1 MPLILKMYQLM
12 SLEVVG
18 KEFFHVLTLPALFEL
33 ATLFIITF
41 SPSGNSSL
49 SIPSFASM
57 MSLPSLI
64 MFDKYSLKTTAET
77 YLVES
82 YFLVSRHPD

>member
-1 MPLILKMYQLM
+1 MP
-12 SLEVVG
+12 
-18 KEFFHVLTLPALFEL
+18 TLSALFEL

-41 SPSGNSSL
+41 SPSGNASL
-49 SIPSFASM
+49 YSQLASM

-77 YLVES
+77 YLQNLTS
-82 YFLVSRHPD
+82 LSLDILIKSTLIYFDLLLLLQLLSHV

>member
-1 MPLILKMYQLM
+1 MR
-12 SLEVVG
+12 S
-18 KEFFHVLTLPALFEL
+18 LPALFEP

-41 SPSGNSSL
+41 SPSGNASL
-49 SIPSFASM
+49 SIHSFASM
-57 MSLPSLI
+57 MSSPSLI

-82 YFLVSRHPD
+82 HFLVSRHPD